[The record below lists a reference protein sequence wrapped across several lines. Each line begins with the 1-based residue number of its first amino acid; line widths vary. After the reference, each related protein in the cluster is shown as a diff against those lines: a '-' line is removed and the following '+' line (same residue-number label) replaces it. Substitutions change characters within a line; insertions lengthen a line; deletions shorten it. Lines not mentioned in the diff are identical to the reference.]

1 MSTLLHIKKPI
12 KNELETFNKDFKKVL
27 KTRVPLLNI
36 ILNYVVRNKG
46 KQIRPLFVFLS
57 ARLIDEINPSTYT
70 AANLV
75 ELLHN
80 ATLIHD
86 DVVDESFERRNF
98 FSINALWKSKAAVL
112 VGDYLLAKGLLLALD
127 HKEYELL
134 HIVSDAVREM
144 SEGEIQQIKNI
155 RKKNITEDEYFDVI
169 TKKTASLI
177 SACAEAGAHSSGATK
192 NQQDTMKKFGL
203 HAGIAFQIKDDLF
216 DYESTKSPGK
226 PRGNDIKE
234 KKLTLPLIHAIK
246 QAPAKEQ
253 NNMLYHFRKKNH
265 KSKTI
270 SMVIE
275 FAHQYGGVEYAKSKM
290 QEHVS
295 LAIEYLHQFPESET
309 RQSLEDLLTY
319 TINRNK

>member
-1 MSTLLHIKKPI
+1 MNTLLQIKKPI
-12 KNELETFNKDFKKVL
+12 QNELETFNKDFKKVL
-27 KTRVPLLNI
+27 KSRVPLLNI

-57 ARLIDEINPSTYT
+57 ARLINNIQQSTYT

-86 DVVDESFERRNF
+86 DVIDESFERRNF
-98 FSINALWKSKAAVL
+98 FSINALWKSKVAVL
-112 VGDYLLAKGLLLALD
+112 IGDYLLAKGLLLALD

-155 RKKNITEDEYFDVI
+155 RKKKITEEEYFEVI

-177 SACAEAGAHSSGATK
+177 SACTESGAHSSGATK
-192 NQQDTMKKFGL
+192 NQQELMKKFGL

-216 DYESTKSPGK
+216 DYEHKKNPGK

-234 KKLTLPLIHAIK
+234 KKITLPLVHALEE
-246 QAPAKEQ
+246 APVQEQ
-253 NNMLYHFRKKNH
+253 NKILYLLRKKNH
-265 KSKTI
+265 KNKTI
-270 SMVIE
+270 NMVIE
-275 FAHQYGGVEYAKSKM
+275 FAHLYKGVTYAKSKM

-295 LAIEYLHQFPESET
+295 LAIEYLHQFPENEA

-319 TINRNK
+319 SINREK